1 MHAFRVG
8 RILTMDA
15 QQPEI
20 RDGGILVCE
29 GRIAAIGPWRD
40 VAGDGQP
47 HDLGPGTLVPGVINA
62 HTHLGLSHLAGRI
75 PRGLGFPCWA
85 DRLFSILLQEKGTL
99 QAAESTLRA
108 MRGSGTCF
116 VADVVAGD
124 QSIASR
130 ALEAQGM
137 AGLLFQEFAGQ
148 GRKGGAYP
156 KAGACPAVRSGSC
169 SAGVHALYSTS
180 AVLAQAVKRWCVARG
195 RPFTL
200 HLAEVPGENE
210 LFLSGSGP
218 LSDFL
223 RARRILPKDFS
234 VPQLSAVAFAQELG
248 LLDAGTLA
256 VHCVQVAEPDVE
268 ILVRSG
274 ASVCLCPRSNEWI
287 GVGRAPAHNLHAAGI
302 PLCLGTDSPAS
313 NADMDLWGEVRAA
326 RSLIPSISLAGL
338 LAMVTRNPARALG
351 IDRDY
356 GSLEAG
362 KKAVWATLPAD
373 LED

>member
-1 MHAFRVG
+1 
-8 RILTMDA
+8 
-15 QQPEI
+15 
-20 RDGGILVCE
+20 
-29 GRIAAIGPWRD
+29 
-40 VAGDGQP
+40 
-47 HDLGPGTLVPGVINA
+47 
-62 HTHLGLSHLAGRI
+62 
-75 PRGLGFPCWA
+75 
-85 DRLFSILLQEKGTL
+85 
-99 QAAESTLRA
+99 
-108 MRGSGTCF
+108 
-116 VADVVAGD
+116 
-124 QSIASR
+124 
-130 ALEAQGM
+130 M

-148 GRKGGAYP
+148 GRKGGAP
-156 KAGACPAVRSGSC
+156 PAVRSGFC

-180 AVLAQAVKRWCVARG
+180 AVLAQAVKQWCVARG

-210 LFLSGSGP
+210 LFVSGAGSF
-218 LSDFL
+218 SDFL

-287 GVGRAPAHNLHAAGI
+287 GVGRAPAHKLHAVGI

-326 RSLIPSISLAGL
+326 RSLIPRIPLAGL
-338 LAMVTRNPARALG
+338 LALVTRNPARALG
-351 IDRDY
+351 IDGDY
-356 GSLEAG
+356 GSLEPG

-373 LED
+373 LQD